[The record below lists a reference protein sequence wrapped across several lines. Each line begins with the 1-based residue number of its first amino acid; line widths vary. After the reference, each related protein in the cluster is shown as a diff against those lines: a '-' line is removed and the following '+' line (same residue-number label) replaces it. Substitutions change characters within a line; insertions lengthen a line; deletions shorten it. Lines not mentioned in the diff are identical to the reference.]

1 MFVGQLPMVRSTLR
15 GTRRGECVG
24 SNPPRRSKQHP
35 EDLVNIRKSLVI
47 AIGLALAGS
56 GVAQADQVSDLK
68 AQLEAMQKQMDA
80 LKAQLDQV
88 TTQVQT
94 QKQAQEKQEVKNA
107 QFLQMAPGSGLTF
120 ATPGGGDVTFYG
132 NLDVSFDTTTKG
144 LQSSYE
150 QGGSPVGKMGWM
162 PAISTNLSYL
172 GARGRHPFDPNFN
185 FVWQLEAGIDIS
197 ATPGTRATN

>member
-15 GTRRGECVG
+15 GTRRGKCVG

-94 QKQAQEKQEVKNA
+94 QKQAVA
-107 QFLQMAPGSGLTF
+107 AP
-120 ATPGGGDVTFYG
+120 AA
-132 NLDVSFDTTTKG
+132 KG
-144 LQSSYE
+144 
-150 QGGSPVGKMGWM
+150 
-162 PAISTNLSYL
+162 
-172 GARGRHPFDPNFN
+172 
-185 FVWQLEAGIDIS
+185 AGQ
-197 ATPGTRATN
+197 